1 MEVGSLG
8 MARCV
13 MLGNGQAGSAPG
25 FHKKGAAVQGRW
37 ERLTAACLLAAIG
50 AAGLTYFIDL
60 AFDTDLLSVL
70 GQAALAAFACAAI
83 VAVWIAT
90 SDDGPRRGGG

>member
-1 MEVGSLG
+1 
-8 MARCV
+8 
-13 MLGNGQAGSAPG
+13 LGNWKSYKVKLQATRGSWFAGHGASRYVWERPSG
-25 FHKKGAAVQGRW
+25 DLRPVPQKGAAVQGRW

-83 VAVWIAT
+83 VAV
-90 SDDGPRRGGG
+90 